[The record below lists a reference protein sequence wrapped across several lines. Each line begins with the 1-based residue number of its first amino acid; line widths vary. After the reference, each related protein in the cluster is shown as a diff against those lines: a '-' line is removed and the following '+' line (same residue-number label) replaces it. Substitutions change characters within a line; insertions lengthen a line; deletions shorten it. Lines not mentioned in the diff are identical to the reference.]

1 MLSALTVENFLIVDS
16 VVADFERGMTVLTG
30 ETGTGKSILIDALE
44 LALGRR
50 AQSHL
55 VRPAADKLSVS
66 IALDLNGQSAASRW
80 LKQQSMENDENNCV
94 IRRVINSEGRSQ
106 AFINGSLSTLEQ
118 LKEFTM
124 LLVDVVGQNN
134 QQQLLDRSRHLA
146 LLDLYSDH
154 EAQLLEMQNIYKQW
168 KTVNDQLNHRQQLS
182 QETEIKRQWLSQQ
195 CEELEQAEVK
205 AGEFEQ
211 VEQEHRMLSQKE
223 KLKQA
228 LSAAYD
234 VLDAESQ
241 QNANHLLALAHKELQ
256 SLDNIDPKL
265 DEIAKLLDDALERS
279 NEATSEIQQYLTHID
294 TTQNE
299 FEALEK
305 RLSVLTELARKYK
318 TRANLLPEKLE
329 QTRNELKMMDDPEQ
343 SIEQLEKK
351 KLATEADYQKIALA
365 VSKTRTQSARILEKE
380 VLKLL
385 KQLSMP
391 QAQFQI
397 NFTKSDSADPSPTGL
412 ERVEFMLCANPGQKL
427 QTLAKAASGGERSRI
442 SLALQVALS
451 NRRMIPVLVF
461 DEVDSGVG
469 GATAEI
475 VGRLLKKLSSQTQ
488 VFCITHLAQ
497 IACQANHHYYVE
509 KITKDSI
516 TSVSLTKL
524 NQQTRLQELAR
535 MIAGTKISKQ
545 SLDHAKQMLD
555 AGSTIVYRE

>member
-1 MLSALTVENFLIVDS
+1 MLNTLTVENFLIIDRIE
-16 VVADFERGMTVLTG
+16 ANFERGMTVLTG

-55 VRPAADKLSVS
+55 VRPGSNKLSVS
-66 IALDLNGQSAASRW
+66 IGLDLAKQLAASQW

-94 IRRVINSEGRSQ
+94 IRRVINREGRSQ
-106 AFINGSLSTLEQ
+106 AFINGALSTLEQ
-118 LKEFTM
+118 LKELTM

-134 QQQLLDRSRHLA
+134 QQQLLDSSRHLT
-146 LLDLYSDH
+146 LLDLYSNH
-154 EAQLLEMQNIYKQW
+154 EPSLLEMKNIYKQW
-168 KTVNDQLNHRQQLS
+168 KTVSDQLNYRQQQS
-182 QETEIKRQWLSQQ
+182 QEIDIKHQWLSQQ
-195 CEELEQAEVK
+195 CEELEQAEVT

-211 VEQEHRMLSQKE
+211 IEQDHRMLSQKE

-228 LSAAYD
+228 LAKAYD
-234 VLDAESQ
+234 VLDAETQ
-241 QNANHLLALAHKELQ
+241 QNIIRMLGLAQNELQ
-256 SLDNIDPKL
+256 SLDEIDPNVQGISEL
-265 DEIAKLLDDALERS
+265 VSNALEQS
-279 NEATSEIQQYLTHID
+279 SAAAHEIKQYLTRID
-294 TTQNE
+294 ITQSE

-305 RLSVLTELARKYK
+305 RLSILTALARKYK
-318 TRANLLPEKLE
+318 TPANLLPQKLE
-329 QTRNELKMMDDPEQ
+329 QTRSELKMLDDPEQ
-343 SIEQLEKK
+343 NVAQLEKK
-351 KLATEADYQKIALA
+351 KAMFAADYQKVARL
-365 VSKTRTQSARILEKE
+365 VSHTRKQSAQILENE

-385 KQLSMP
+385 KQLNMP
-391 QAQFQI
+391 QAQFKI
-397 NFTKSDSADPSPTGL
+397 AFDTLNPTTPSPNGL

-427 QTLAKAASGGERSRI
+427 QPLAKAASGGERSRI

-475 VGRLLKKLSSQTQ
+475 VGRLLKKLSKQTQ

-497 IACQANHHYYVE
+497 IACQANHHYYVD
-509 KITKDSI
+509 KATKDKI

-524 NQQTRLQELAR
+524 DKQARLQELAR

-545 SLDHAKQMLD
+545 SLDHAKQML
-555 AGSTIVYRE
+555 AAAE